1 MTNDARQAI
10 ERVGGAARVAAE
22 AGLSA
27 MTVRRA
33 MAGMRVHPG
42 TARAIAEA
50 TERLGDGIHVAEV
63 VNSHGGEIHYIAVGL
78 TSYRIRIRMFGA
90 TKYRAD
96 VHYQLRHG
104 ETAWHAVG
112 RVEAGTKAA
121 LVVAGKAK
129 AAESI
134 DAHRRDIV
142 DALVE
147 RMGSRECTAE
157 KGG

>member
-10 ERVGGAARVAAE
+10 ERSGGAARVAAE

-50 TERLGDGIHVAEV
+50 TERLGDGLHVAEV
-63 VNSHGGEIHYIAVGL
+63 VNSHDGEIHYI
-78 TSYRIRIRMFGA
+78 
-90 TKYRAD
+90 
-96 VHYQLRHG
+96 
-104 ETAWHAVG
+104 AVG

-121 LVVAGKAK
+121 RVVAGKTK

-147 RMGSRECTAE
+147 RMGGRA
-157 KGG
+157 